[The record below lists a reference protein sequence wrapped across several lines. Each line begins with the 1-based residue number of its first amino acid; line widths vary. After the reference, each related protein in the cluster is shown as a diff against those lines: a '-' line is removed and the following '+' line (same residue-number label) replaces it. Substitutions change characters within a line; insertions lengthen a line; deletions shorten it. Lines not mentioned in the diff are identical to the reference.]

1 MNSTGCSDI
10 QRDGQKSG
18 YRLVVPI
25 PGYQERR
32 TARTMQAR
40 KRLTLFLVMILI
52 APALQSAQSA
62 ADGWVWVGEGIEY
75 QKFHNSDPNNI
86 FVARMDRSNFNTT
99 LESSIAQGKLASG
112 TETVRGMAARYDQAI
127 NYWGQTWGNTN
138 QVVAAINGF
147 FFDRQSGTPW
157 SGQIQSSWHAQRF
170 PDGDGGS
177 GFVWQLDREAFIG
190 ECVYYPPER
199 QLVTF
204 SSGATLKINGI
215 NVPRGDDELVIY
227 TPQYDRDTNTSSSD
241 TAVEVVVELT
251 RPALILPNNSSQ
263 TMVTGIVR
271 DIRYGQGSTPIPFDH
286 IVISAEG
293 TARDILLQNIKDND
307 EIGINQE
314 IANCPSSPE
323 KFDWTKSYASIGG
336 DKLFLVNG
344 STIDFSDG
352 ESAAPAPRTAIAF
365 NDSYVFFIVV
375 DGYNPGVS
383 VGMGINQ
390 VADFAKNKLGATW
403 GISQDSG
410 SSSTMVINGEV
421 VNDTYCN
428 YLFNCNKLSD
438 VEANLPPSLI
448 EKWSQAPEWDT
459 SSGDWEPKVGN
470 GMMMVVVKPKI
481 QIGSYRPDDI
491 ITTTEDTE
499 VRLGPGTNYAVL
511 NTVPANT
518 QGVILKPV
526 SDLNGVWATG
536 TYWWKVKF
544 GPTKGWISLQPQFA
558 FQSYVP
564 FVNQGISASQLG
576 KTILGIGAPGSR

>member
-1 MNSTGCSDI
+1 M
-10 QRDGQKSG
+10 K
-18 YRLVVPI
+18 
-25 PGYQERR
+25 
-32 TARTMQAR
+32 AR

-138 QVVAAINGF
+138 QVMVAINGSS
-147 FFDRQSGTPW
+147 FDRDNGTGTPW
-157 SGQIQSSWHAQRF
+157 SGQIQSSWYAQRF
-170 PDGDGGS
+170 WEGENNS

-190 ECVYYPPER
+190 ECVYHPDGR
-199 QLVTF
+199 QLIIF
-204 SSGATLKINGI
+204 SSGEKMPLINGI
-215 NVPRGDDELVIY
+215 NVPRGEDQLVIY
-227 TPQYDRDTNTSSSD
+227 TPQYDRDTNTAASD

-251 RPALILPNNSSQ
+251 RPALLIPDPSK
-263 TMVTGIVR
+263 VTGIVR
-271 DIRYGQGSTPIPFDH
+271 EIRDGQGSTIIPFDH
-286 IVISAEG
+286 IVLSAEG

-307 EIGINQE
+307 EIGISQE
-314 IANCPSSPE
+314 IANCPSSPQ

-336 DKLFLVNG
+336 DKLFLVDG
-344 STIDFSDG
+344 KTVDFSDS

-365 NDSYVFFIVV
+365 NDNYVFFIVV
-375 DGYNPGVS
+375 DGYHPGVS
-383 VGMGINQ
+383 VGMSITQ
-390 VADFAKNKLGATW
+390 VADFAKNKLDATW

-410 SSSTMVINGEV
+410 SSSTMVINGQV

-428 YLFNCNKLSD
+428 YLFNCNKLAD
-438 VEANLPPSLI
+438 VENSLPPSLI
-448 EKWSQAPEWDT
+448 EKLSQEPEWDT

-470 GMMMVVVKPKI
+470 GMMMVVVKPKM
-481 QIGSYRPDDI
+481 QIGGYLPDDVV
-491 ITTTEDTE
+491 TTTEDTQ

-511 NTVPANT
+511 DTVPANT

-536 TYWWKVKF
+536 SFWWKVKL
-544 GPTKGWISLQPQFA
+544 GPTKGWISLQPHFA

-564 FVNQGISASQLG
+564 FVNQSLSASQLG
-576 KTILGIGAPGSR
+576 KTTLGIGSPGSR